1 MPRIT
6 ILDRYIVREMVA
18 PTALGLLIFTF
29 ILLLQ
34 QITLLTG
41 ILIARGADFPTTVKL
56 FGNLLPS
63 ILATTIPMASLL
75 GVLLAFGRLASD
87 SEIVAMRA
95 SGVSPMALLR
105 PVLLQSLVTGLATF
119 YVISVALPEANQTY
133 RELYYSLVVGKAR
146 TGVKPRVF
154 ADDLLPGMVLY
165 VSDIPAETGQWTNVF
180 IHDTRDSHEPK
191 VILARTGRLVI
202 EEHARAAY
210 LHLEHAVR
218 HTFDP
223 RNPRDGYHQEHLGI
237 ADLDLPFDELFPKVP
252 LAKGGRELTLPELSE
267 RIVKLRAEGKFKE
280 VPRYEV
286 EWHKKF
292 AIPTACLVFG
302 FLGLGLSLGSRR
314 EARSAAFGLSIAVIF
329 VYYVII
335 RLGEQAGDTG
345 LLSPFL
351 SMWGA
356 NLVLGAVGLVLLA
369 LNHRAAAFDPLDPSH
384 YTRFLPTIRPA
395 IRGALRLPR
404 GAAPRAPVVIVR
416 FPRWSLPLPGI
427 LDRYIA
433 RRYAGHLVLVLTSFW
448 SLSILGSFLD
458 LFDDIEEHRIKGAVV
473 FHYYACWSPLV
484 IHLVAPI
491 AVLVAVLITFGI
503 LSRNN
508 EVTAMKAGG
517 ISIYRITLPT
527 VVLGILGSVCLF
539 SLGDYIL
546 PYTNRLADVDHNV
559 IRGKPTP
566 IFNYTNHRWV
576 LASDGRIYNYDY
588 LVEGNRPSV
597 AGFPEGTRPDQTGFY
612 GLSVYLLDFKA
623 WALKE
628 RLYAAKATWDG
639 SAYDLERGWRLGITK
654 VGTEFH
660 AFDHARTREVE
671 VPGYFTHEQPESDT
685 LAFADLKDHIATL
698 ETLGVDVTR
707 LRVQLYR
714 KVAFPTACLIMTLI
728 GIPFSFSVARRG
740 ALYGFG
746 ISLVIGLLYWTF
758 LNVFE
763 ALGSNAL
770 LPPLLAAWAPNI
782 LFGAAGLYLMLT
794 LDT

>member
-484 IHLVAPI
+484 IHLVA
-491 AVLVAVLITFGI
+491 
-503 LSRNN
+503 
-508 EVTAMKAGG
+508 
-517 ISIYRITLPT
+517 
-527 VVLGILGSVCLF
+527 
-539 SLGDYIL
+539 
-546 PYTNRLADVDHNV
+546 
-559 IRGKPTP
+559 
-566 IFNYTNHRWV
+566 
-576 LASDGRIYNYDY
+576 
-588 LVEGNRPSV
+588 
-597 AGFPEGTRPDQTGFY
+597 
-612 GLSVYLLDFKA
+612 
-623 WALKE
+623 
-628 RLYAAKATWDG
+628 
-639 SAYDLERGWRLGITK
+639 
-654 VGTEFH
+654 
-660 AFDHARTREVE
+660 
-671 VPGYFTHEQPESDT
+671 
-685 LAFADLKDHIATL
+685 
-698 ETLGVDVTR
+698 
-707 LRVQLYR
+707 
-714 KVAFPTACLIMTLI
+714 
-728 GIPFSFSVARRG
+728 
-740 ALYGFG
+740 
-746 ISLVIGLLYWTF
+746 
-758 LNVFE
+758 
-763 ALGSNAL
+763 
-770 LPPLLAAWAPNI
+770 
-782 LFGAAGLYLMLT
+782 
-794 LDT
+794 